1 MINVIDAA
9 GNVQNI
15 GTLPDLGPTNVGN
28 GLPIAGVSNNL
39 AGDISAANANYLTTT
54 IATTPAPTT
63 NSSLE
68 ITTTGY
74 NNLVIQVSNTT
85 VGTAF
90 TGTLQVQGTVDGTNW
105 ITLGSSRLQTY
116 AGTIVTTGITGS
128 GIFIADVTG
137 LQKARV
143 TSTTATFSNS
153 ARVFLEVTS
162 SSGLPAILGAVSAVS
177 TVSVVSAANLNI
189 PGLVADAGTSAVPV
203 AISAT
208 ATTSAITPSYGC
220 SYEVNIYV
228 SAVGGTNSIMDV
240 IIQESDDNGVTTGS
254 WFDVY
259 HFERIT
265 AAGTYRSPKLPLTG
279 TRIRYVQ
286 TLGGTSPVFTR
297 AINRLQSS
305 DTGVPIRRYFDR
317 TINITG
323 LNSTPS
329 YSMGNPS
336 KNVQLI
342 VSSGTLTT
350 APIFK
355 LEGSEDSGASWYDLS
370 ASRLTAVTG
379 DTVQLTLNNV
389 RSQLVRAT
397 VTTVGAGT
405 LNYLC
410 IKAYD

>member
-379 DTVQLTLNNV
+379 DTVHLTLNNV